1 MNRLRCGAVL
11 LLVVACHH
19 EEATETARPPRVRC
33 AAAAAATL
41 DEILEL
47 RGRIEPP
54 PGGDLPLASQVAG
67 RIVEVL
73 VHEGERV
80 TTGQIV
86 ASVDDAASKQGERQA
101 QTALAQAKTAV
112 GNASASMLR
121 TEALVGRGISAHQ
134 ELEDAQARVETEK
147 QNVLAAEAA
156 LELARRTL
164 GRVQVRAAFPGLVT
178 KLWRGP
184 GAIVDGTAATPIA
197 QVATSSSAEFV
208 ADVMERDLGK
218 LVVGQAA
225 EVSLLSSTA
234 RVRGSVRT
242 LSAQLDETT
251 GLAQARIVLEPTPAP
266 LLIGAHGRVRIVV
279 KHRENALVLP
289 ASALRG
295 AIADGAEVVVCD
307 QGKARVQRVEVGY
320 RDQERF
326 EPISGL
332 EPGAKVAL
340 EHVLGLDDGAELTE
354 TP

>member
-1 MNRLRCGAVL
+1 M
-11 LLVVACHH
+11 LLVAACQR
-19 EEATETARPPRVRC
+19 EEAVETPRPTRVRC
-33 AAAAAATL
+33 AAAVAAPV
-41 DEILEL
+41 DEVLEL
-47 RGRIEPP
+47 RGRVEPP

-67 RIVEVL
+67 RILEVL

-80 TTGQIV
+80 TTGQVV

-112 GNASASMLR
+112 ANASAGMLR

-147 QNVLAAEAA
+147 QNVLAAEAG

-178 KLWRGP
+178 KLWRGA

-208 ADVMERDLGK
+208 ADVMERDIGK
-218 LVVGQAA
+218 LVAGQPA
-225 EVSLLSSTA
+225 ELELVSMAGRLH
-234 RVRGSVRT
+234 GSVRT
-242 LSAQLDETT
+242 LSAQLDEAT
-251 GLAQARIVLEPTPAP
+251 GLAQARIVLEPTSAP
-266 LLIGAHGRVRIVV
+266 PLIGAHGRVRVIV
-279 KHRENALVLP
+279 KHRDNAMMLP

-307 QGKARVQRVEVGY
+307 QGKARVRQIQVGY
-320 RDQERF
+320 RDSERF
-326 EPISGL
+326 ELISGL
-332 EPGAKVAL
+332 ESGAQVAL
-340 EHVLGLDDGAELTE
+340 EHVLGLDDGAELTVA
-354 TP
+354 P